1 MVLNGSPRPQSNL
14 NAHSGICSVFGV
26 PTSPGICVLKFK
38 MEFYPGNHDKRLLL
52 STLYA
57 FYLATIERVWLAGL
71 ERNILYIQSY
81 YTTTH
86 NIIQGCEGQ
95 TILNGE
101 LSECAVIRLSPEHL
115 QREDEDQDGG
125 VALLRSRVEQQ
136 STLIA
141 MLKQRGDETLR
152 EVSVIQGLA

>member
-1 MVLNGSPRPQSNL
+1 
-14 NAHSGICSVFGV
+14 
-26 PTSPGICVLKFK
+26 
-38 MEFYPGNHDKRLLL
+38 MER
-52 STLYA
+52 A
-57 FYLATIERVWLAGL
+57 WLARL
-71 ERNILYIQSY
+71 ERHIPYIQSY

-86 NIIQGCEGQ
+86 IQDCEGQ
-95 TILNGE
+95 AILNRE
-101 LSECAVIRLSPEHL
+101 LSECAVIRLSPERI

-152 EVSVIQGLA
+152 EVSVIQGLT

>member
-1 MVLNGSPRPQSNL
+1 M
-14 NAHSGICSVFGV
+14 
-26 PTSPGICVLKFK
+26 KFK
-38 MEFYPGNHDKRLLL
+38 MEFYPGNHDYRLLL

-57 FYLATIERVWLAGL
+57 FYLATTERVWLVGL

-86 NIIQGCEGQ
+86 IQGCEGQ
-95 TILNGE
+95 TILNRE

>member
-1 MVLNGSPRPQSNL
+1 M
-14 NAHSGICSVFGV
+14 
-26 PTSPGICVLKFK
+26 KFK
-38 MEFYPGNHDKRLLL
+38 MEFYPGGYRCQ
-52 STLYA
+52 LYMH
-57 FYLATIERVWLAGL
+57 FILPLYTERVWLAGL

-86 NIIQGCEGQ
+86 IQGCEGQ
-95 TILNGE
+95 TILNRE
-101 LSECAVIRLSPEHL
+101 LPECAVIRLSPEHL
-115 QREDEDQDGG
+115 QREDEDQDRG

-141 MLKQRGDETLR
+141 MLKQRGDVTLR